1 MVRLRV
7 VALTLLA
14 QGADLMQPVDPKRLF
29 AVRTICAQHASD
41 TDLDRVSAFV
51 ASADFGMHVL
61 PMLQKV
67 ERELLDRWMRF
78 SASEDRPLP
87 LQDFSGPSPLPANN
101 AILGD
106 VPSLADVT
114 TSAETQ
120 EPRQNRPQVSEAS
133 IAPSIA
139 AGSAK
144 SPAPALGNV
153 TSAKPPAPP
162 TTSSV
167 PPPIGRPSAAPERT
181 APSPQGA
188 KTMALPFEFPLP
200 NASVGQA
207 YSHVLRPTKPVP
219 GLVVTEVRVPDGI
232 GLRFEP
238 STCQLLGT
246 PAKPGEF
253 QLDIR
258 FHCGNHPLD
267 LVSARL
273 TVNPDPK
280 SLWKNLPSN
289 ESDPYWKPDEAQ
301 QFIEGSHGW
310 SLVAGS
316 KRGRSH
322 AQNGTFRDD
331 DFFIYSQAKSGW
343 QIAVVSD
350 GAGSAKFSRRGSAI
364 ICKEGGEHL
373 EHALAGEAGD
383 KLTEAVEA
391 LQVRQPGSQDADQA
405 KRLIKNQLYVTL
417 GYAAHHALT
426 RIREE
431 CEGRADLGGV
441 IKDYSST
448 VLIGI
453 AKRFSSGTFCASF
466 NIGDGAIGVMHLD
479 GNPELLCE
487 PDGGDFSGQTRFL
500 SPETVTQEEL
510 LKRVKFSFVAD
521 FSGLYLMT
529 DGISDPYFQTDKG
542 LEMPER
548 WATLIQDLNA
558 EASLTQRDA
567 DSGRRLVA
575 WLDFWSK
582 GEHDDRTLAV
592 IF

>member
-14 QGADLMQPVDPKRLF
+14 QGADLMKTVYGLFVKQIIVESAGEKDRMTVDAFL
-29 AVRTICAQHASD
+29 ASD
-41 TDLDRVSAFV
+41 EYLK
-51 ASADFGMHVL
+51 HVL
-61 PMLQKV
+61 PSFLHIEEQ
-67 ERELLDRWMRF
+67 LLHQWRRF
-78 SASEDRPLP
+78 SAQGDSPLP

-101 AILGD
+101 AGLGD
-106 VPSLADVT
+106 AVSLAHVT
-114 TSAETQ
+114 TGTEVQ
-120 EPRQNRPQVSEAS
+120 RPREPQSQVSEAP
-133 IAPSIA
+133 IAPSTA
-139 AGSAK
+139 AGSAI
-144 SPAPALGNV
+144 SPTPALGNV
-153 TSAKPPAPP
+153 TSAKPPPAPP

-188 KTMALPFEFPLP
+188 KTMALRFEFALP

-232 GLRFEP
+232 GLRFES

-246 PAKPGEF
+246 PTKPGEF

-258 FHCGNHPLD
+258 FRSGNHPLD

-310 SLVAGS
+310 NLVAGS

-331 DFFIYSQAKSGW
+331 DFFIYSQAQSGW

-391 LQVRQPGSQDADQA
+391 LQVHQPGGQDADQA